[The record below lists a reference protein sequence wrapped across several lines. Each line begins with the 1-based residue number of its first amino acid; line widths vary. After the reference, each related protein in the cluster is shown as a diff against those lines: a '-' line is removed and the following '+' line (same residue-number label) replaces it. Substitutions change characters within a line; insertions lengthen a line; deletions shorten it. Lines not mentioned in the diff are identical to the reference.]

1 MGTATSI
8 DASALSKGEQ
18 TSRAILAAAIERFG
32 RDGYRS
38 TKVADIA
45 RDAGVSGTL
54 AYAYYP
60 NKEALFLAAIDDDA
74 AGLIQKGLEHL
85 VADPSSRDWI
95 KGLVYFVAGAVEHH
109 PLARRLLA
117 GLEPEVT
124 VRVLEIPALADLRQ
138 VCAERIRDEQ
148 HAGTIRPDVDPIT
161 MGNGVITIMLSL
173 LMSLVQLRLD
183 STLTYAAD
191 VVAVFNAALD
201 PVTPPA

>member
-1 MGTATSI
+1 MTSI
-8 DASALSKGEQ
+8 DTSALSKGEQ

-38 TKVADIA
+38 TTVADIA

-74 AGLIQKGLEHL
+74 AGLIQRGLEHL
-85 VADPSSRDWI
+85 LTDTTRRGWI
-95 KGLVYFVAGAVEHH
+95 KNLVYFVAGAVEEH

-117 GLEPEVT
+117 GLEPDVI
-124 VRVLEIPALADLRQ
+124 VRVLEIPALAELRR

-148 HAGTIRPDVDPIT
+148 QVGTIRPDVDPVT

-183 STLTYAAD
+183 STLSYAAD